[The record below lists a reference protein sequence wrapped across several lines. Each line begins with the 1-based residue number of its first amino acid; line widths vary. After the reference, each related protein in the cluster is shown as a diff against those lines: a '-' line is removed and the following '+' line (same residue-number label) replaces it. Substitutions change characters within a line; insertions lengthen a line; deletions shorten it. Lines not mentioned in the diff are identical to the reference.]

1 MKKVFYS
8 IGLVSMMM
16 FAACTED
23 RGTSTE
29 VVDAN
34 ADESVN
40 PATINDYEQP
50 GTAASTASTTYTD
63 ADYQQHAQT
72 ISGQMANDLQLDEAT
87 ATEVTRI
94 YYDRNRQLG
103 ELEQGTSFSSTE
115 RMGGRTNESADMK
128 AGTTDRT
135 TGNTGNNDIGN
146 NDATNN
152 MGNNT
157 GTTNQNQSQ
166 TGTTDRTQIDKTT
179 DRELKA
185 VLTPEQY
192 RQYEQNR
199 DRYNNMQLNNNTG
212 TMNNGTGTD
221 RGVNDNMN
229 STNRD
234 NIRGTSTGTGTDKNT
249 GTGNGTQR
257 PTGGNQ

>member
-8 IGLVSMMM
+8 IGLVSVMM

-23 RGTSTE
+23 RGTNTE

-34 ADESVN
+34 TDESVN

-72 ISGQMANDLQLDEAT
+72 VSDQMANDLQLDEAT
-87 ATEVTRI
+87 ATQVTRV
-94 YYDRNRQLG
+94 YYDRHRQLG
-103 ELEQGTSFSSTE
+103 DLEQGSFSSTE
-115 RMGGRTNESADMK
+115 RMGGRTNETSDMNT
-128 AGTTDRT
+128 GTTDGS
-135 TGNTGNNDIGN
+135 TGNTGNNDMGN

-157 GTTNQNQSQ
+157 GTTDQNQSQ
-166 TGTTDRTQIDKTT
+166 TGTTGTTGTIDRTQIDETT
-179 DRELKA
+179 DRELRSI
-185 VLTPEQY
+185 LTPEQY

-199 DRYNNMQLNNNTG
+199 DRYNNMQMNNNTG
-212 TMNNGTGTD
+212 TMNNGTGTMNNGTGTNS
-221 RGVNDNMN
+221 GVNDN
-229 STNRD
+229 TNR
-234 NIRGTSTGTGTDKNT
+234 GTNNGTNTGTGTD
-249 GTGNGTQR
+249 R